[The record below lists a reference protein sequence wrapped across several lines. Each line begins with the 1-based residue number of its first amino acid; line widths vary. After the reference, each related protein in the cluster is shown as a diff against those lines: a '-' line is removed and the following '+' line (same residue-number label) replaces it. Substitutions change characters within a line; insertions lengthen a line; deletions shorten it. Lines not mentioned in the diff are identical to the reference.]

1 MYEDATLPLMVDIGS
16 GKSLFTSFDIE
27 SALSF
32 IACLVV
38 ENLRFRAISCSNVFI
53 ASRRF
58 GLAFPVRGI

>member
-38 ENLRFRAISCSNVFI
+38 ENLRFRALMCLLLLDV
-53 ASRRF
+53 
-58 GLAFPVRGI
+58 LA